1 MWYAYADLKHNL
13 ILGLILSTDTRQ
25 ITIQSK
31 VSQVGNMPKIA
42 DDSKSCTGTAEV
54 TKRFFCTV
62 SLFGIATYLPIDYT
76 AVCST

>member
-31 VSQVGNMPKIA
+31 VSQVGNMPKLA
-42 DDSKSCTGTAEV
+42 EDSKPCMGTAEV

-62 SLFGIATYLPIDYT
+62 SLSGIATYLRTYRLY
-76 AVCST
+76 CCL